1 MVGYGDDSRSILQD
15 VFPNWGS
22 SSINE
27 IRNVGGLESQWTLFE
42 KPMRNDEDGLHL
54 GCL

>member
-15 VFPNWGS
+15 LSPSWGS

-27 IRNVGGLESQWTLFE
+27 RRNVVGLESQWTLFE
-42 KPMRNDEDGLHL
+42 KADEE
-54 GCL
+54 